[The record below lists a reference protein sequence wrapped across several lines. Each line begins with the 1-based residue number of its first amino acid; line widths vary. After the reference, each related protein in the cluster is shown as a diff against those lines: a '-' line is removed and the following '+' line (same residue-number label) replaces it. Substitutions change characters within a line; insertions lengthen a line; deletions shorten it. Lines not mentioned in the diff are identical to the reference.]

1 MQRPPADHEIAG
13 TESDAAGIELKSF
26 TRKDTAAGES
36 REHEIATR
44 PEVSVDVYDQQP
56 ELPTDTEQVETTS
69 LVQTERVSA
78 LCGF

>member
-1 MQRPPADHEIAG
+1 MQRPPTDHEIAG

-26 TRKDTAAGES
+26 TRKDAAGES

-44 PEVSVDVYDQQP
+44 PEVSVDVHDQQP
-56 ELPTDTEQVETTS
+56 ELPTDTEQVETTT

-78 LCGF
+78 PCGF